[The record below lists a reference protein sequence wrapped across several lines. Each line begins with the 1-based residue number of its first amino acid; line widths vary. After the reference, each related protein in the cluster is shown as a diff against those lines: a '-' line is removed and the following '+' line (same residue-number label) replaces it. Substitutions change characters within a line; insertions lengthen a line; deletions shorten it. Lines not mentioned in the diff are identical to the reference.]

1 MARNPAST
9 RRSCERRAQLAS
21 VAAELFGA
29 HGFHAVGINDIA
41 SAAGLT
47 GPAVYRHFPD
57 KRSILAHVLLSGLD
71 GLEKIAE
78 EAAEQIPD
86 PSGTSAAEIEALLER
101 LATVA
106 VERRDISALWRREGR
121 HLADE
126 EQHEVARRYSAVMSG
141 WSAALHRVRPE
152 LPEGDAELLCWAA
165 LSIFGSVAVHRTTIA
180 KRSYTALLVR
190 IAGRVLH
197 LDLPRAGAPVP
208 PPAPGMAPLNRR
220 EQLLDAA
227 TELFHERGFPAVS
240 VEDIGAANGI
250 AGPSVYRHFANK
262 RALLWAICQR
272 ATHRLELGADEA
284 LRASAPPTCQEAL
297 RRLCA
302 SYVATLTGSREL
314 AVSFSSDPGNL
325 LEEQRAELL
334 DRQRD
339 YVVKWVDLLCEAA
352 PETDRRSA
360 RITVHAA
367 LTVAN
372 DLVRTRR
379 MRSRPNLPA
388 ELSALM
394 FAVLGISGDQS
405 AVQSTGQSS
414 MDERFES
421 SVD

>member
-1 MARNPAST
+1 MARNPTDT
-9 RRSCERRAQLAS
+9 RRSARRSEQRRDQLAS
-21 VAAELFGA
+21 VAAELFSA

-41 SAAGLT
+41 RAAGLT

-71 GLEKIAE
+71 GLDQMIR
-78 EAAEQIPD
+78 EAGEQVPD
-86 PSGTSAAEIEALLER
+86 PPASQSEIEALLER

-106 VERRDISALWRREGR
+106 VDRRDIAALWRWEGR
-121 HLADE
+121 HLELA
-126 EQHEVARRYSAVMSG
+126 EQQEVARRSAGVMAG
-141 WSAALHRVRPE
+141 WTAALRRVRPE
-152 LPEGDAELLCWAA
+152 LAEADAELLCWAV
-165 LSIFGSVAVHRTTIA
+165 LSAFGSVGVHRTSIA
-180 KRSYTALLVR
+180 KRSFTALLVR
-190 IAGRVLH
+190 IAVRVLH
-197 LDLPRAGAPVP
+197 LDLPRGDE
-208 PPAPGMAPLNRR
+208 PAPSPSAALAPRNRR

-227 TELFHERGFPAVS
+227 TELFDERGFASVS
-240 VEDIGAANGI
+240 VEDIGAATGI

-284 LRASAPPTCQEAL
+284 LRASGPPTRAEAL

-325 LEEQRAELL
+325 LEEQRIELL
-334 DRQRD
+334 DRQRA
-339 YVVKWVDLLCEAA
+339 YVQKWVDLLGEVE
-352 PETDRRSA
+352 PELDRRA
-360 RITVHAA
+360 VRITVHAA

-379 MRSRPNLPA
+379 TRSRVNLPA
-388 ELSALM
+388 ELIALM
-394 FAVLGISGDQS
+394 SAALGVS
-405 AVQSTGQSS
+405 
-414 MDERFES
+414 ES